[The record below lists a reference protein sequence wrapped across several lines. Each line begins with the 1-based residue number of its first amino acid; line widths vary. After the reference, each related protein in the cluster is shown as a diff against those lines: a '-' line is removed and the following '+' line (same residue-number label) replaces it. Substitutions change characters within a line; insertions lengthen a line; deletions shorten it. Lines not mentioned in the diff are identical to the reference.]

1 MGEGRAGALAGQ
13 SRQAEGGPRSHSVT
27 PTAWLRANDTP
38 SRMQSHPHQPQGRP
52 EAQRKKTAGNH
63 MLRVRD
69 GPLAPR
75 SSLLPGEAP
84 YLPGPMDLDRWTAG
98 DGVEEGA
105 ALGEKAS
112 PGERKRGC
120 SPPAMSTTVARLSA
134 HTPVPVGT
142 SRTWSPERL
151 TGPPR

>member
-1 MGEGRAGALAGQ
+1 
-13 SRQAEGGPRSHSVT
+13 
-27 PTAWLRANDTP
+27 
-38 SRMQSHPHQPQGRP
+38 
-52 EAQRKKTAGNH
+52 

-69 GPLAPR
+69 GPLAPP
-75 SSLLPGEAP
+75 LLPGEAP

-98 DGVEEGA
+98 HGVEEGA

-112 PGERKRGC
+112 PGERRRGAG
-120 SPPAMSTTVARLSA
+120 PPHPVSTTVARLSA